1 MKHTN
6 TDIKADNLN
15 IQLNTNTQSNPDS
28 CSPYKSSSKSSS
40 SYGSFPDGTPI
51 NNWFYSNYTKIK
63 SALQSPP
70 ATANSYIITDYGI
83 KDDGNIYTE
92 EFQKLINSV
101 YDNGGGYIII
111 PDGTYMTGSLFFKPG
126 VNLYIEKNGILK
138 GSQDITDYPV
148 IKTRIEG
155 ESCLYYAALINAS
168 HADGFTIYGEGTIDG
183 NGLHAWKCFWL
194 RRSWNPDCTN
204 KDEQRARLLYIAHSD
219 NVTIYGIHM
228 KDSQFWT
235 CHIYKCTH
243 TAIYDCTISS
253 PRTPVKAPSTDA
265 IDIDACSDVHIKG
278 CHINVNDDAVALKGG
293 KGINAKADSDNGLN
307 ERIIIE
313 DCIYDFCHGCLTC
326 GSEAIHNRNIIMRNI
341 RINNGYNLLWLKMR
355 PDTPQ
360 LYEHILIKNVTG
372 KVSSFININPWTQ
385 FSNIKNEASLKNGSG
400 KKPHILLSYIN
411 NITMQDCTCE
421 CDAYYNV
428 KEDPSQYLINNIQL
442 IDNTI
447 TLMGNNNLQLHNNA
461 E

>member
-70 ATANSYIITDYGI
+70 DTANSYIITDYGI

-111 PDGTYMTGSLFFKPG
+111 PDGTYMTGALFFKPG

-138 GSQDITDYPV
+138 GSQDITDYPI

-341 RINNGYNLLWLKMR
+341 LINNGYNLLWLKMR

-385 FSNIKNEASLKNGSG
+385 FSNIKNEVSLKNGSD

-442 IDNTI
+442 IDNAI
-447 TLMGNNNLQLHNNA
+447 TLMDNNNLQLHNNA

>member
-6 TDIKADNLN
+6 TYIKADNLN
-15 IQLNTNTQSNPDS
+15 TQLNTNTQSNPDS

-40 SYGSFPDGTPI
+40 SYGIFPDGTPI
-51 NNWFYSNYTKIK
+51 NSWFYSNYTKIK

-70 ATANSYIITDYGI
+70 ATASSYIITDYGI

-111 PDGTYMTGSLFFKPG
+111 PDGTYMTGALFFKPG

-138 GSQDITDYPV
+138 GSQDITDYPI

-183 NGLHAWKCFWL
+183 NGLHAWKCFWQ

-341 RINNGYNLLWLKMR
+341 RINNSYNLLWLKMR

-385 FSNIKNEASLKNGSG
+385 FSNIKNEASLKNGSD
-400 KKPHILLSYIN
+400 KPPILLSYIN

-428 KEDPSQYLINNIQL
+428 KEDTSQYLINNIQL
-442 IDNTI
+442 IDNAI
-447 TLMGNNNLQLHNNA
+447 TLMDNNNLQLHNNA

>member
-15 IQLNTNTQSNPDS
+15 TQLNTNTQSNPDS

-111 PDGTYMTGSLFFKPG
+111 PDGTYMTGALFFKPG

-138 GSQDITDYPV
+138 GSQDITDYPI

-183 NGLHAWKCFWL
+183 NGLHAWKCFWQ

-219 NVTIYGIHM
+219 NITIYGIHM

-341 RINNGYNLLWLKMR
+341 RINNSYNLLWLKMR

-385 FSNIKNEASLKNGSG
+385 FSNIKNEASLKNGSD

-442 IDNTI
+442 IDNAI
-447 TLMGNNNLQLHNNA
+447 TLMDNNDLQLHNNA

>member
-15 IQLNTNTQSNPDS
+15 TQLNTNTQSNPDS
-28 CSPYKSSSKSSS
+28 CSPYKFSSKSSS

-51 NNWFYSNYTKIK
+51 NNWFYLNYTKIK

-111 PDGTYMTGSLFFKPG
+111 PDGTYMTGALFFKPG

-243 TAIYDCTISS
+243 TAIYDCTIAS

-265 IDIDACSDVHIKG
+265 IDIDACSDVHIKR

-341 RINNGYNLLWLKMR
+341 CINNGYNLLWLKMR

-442 IDNTI
+442 IDNAI
-447 TLMGNNNLQLHNNA
+447 TLMDNKNLQLHNNA

>member
-15 IQLNTNTQSNPDS
+15 TQLNTNTQSNPDS

-40 SYGSFPDGTPI
+40 NYGSFPDGTPI
-51 NNWFYSNYTKIK
+51 NNWFYLNYTKIK

-111 PDGTYMTGSLFFKPG
+111 PDGTYMTGALFFKPG

-138 GSQDITDYPV
+138 GSQDITDYPI

-194 RRSWNPDCTN
+194 RRNWNPDCTN

-341 RINNGYNLLWLKMR
+341 LINNGYNLLWLKMR

-385 FSNIKNEASLKNGSG
+385 FSNIKNEASLKNGSD
-400 KKPHILLSYIN
+400 KPPILLSYIN

-442 IDNTI
+442 IDNSI
-447 TLMGNNNLQLHNNA
+447 TLMDNKNLQLHNNA

>member
-6 TDIKADNLN
+6 TYIKADNLN
-15 IQLNTNTQSNPDS
+15 TQLNTNTQSNPDS

-40 SYGSFPDGTPI
+40 SYGIFPDGTPI
-51 NNWFYSNYTKIK
+51 NSWFYSNYTKIK

-70 ATANSYIITDYGI
+70 ATASSYIITDYGI

-111 PDGTYMTGSLFFKPG
+111 PDGTYMTGALFFKPG

-138 GSQDITDYPV
+138 GSQDITDYPI

-183 NGLHAWKCFWL
+183 NGLHAWKCFWQ

-253 PRTPVKAPSTDA
+253 PR
-265 IDIDACSDVHIKG
+265 
-278 CHINVNDDAVALKGG
+278 KGG

-385 FSNIKNEASLKNGSG
+385 FSNIKNEASLKNGSD
-400 KKPHILLSYIN
+400 KPPILLSYIN

-428 KEDPSQYLINNIQL
+428 KEDTSQYLINNIQL
-442 IDNTI
+442 IDNAI
-447 TLMGNNNLQLHNNA
+447 TLMDNNNLQLHNNA

>member
-1 MKHTN
+1 
-6 TDIKADNLN
+6 
-15 IQLNTNTQSNPDS
+15 
-28 CSPYKSSSKSSS
+28 
-40 SYGSFPDGTPI
+40 
-51 NNWFYSNYTKIK
+51 
-63 SALQSPP
+63 
-70 ATANSYIITDYGI
+70 
-83 KDDGNIYTE
+83 
-92 EFQKLINSV
+92 
-101 YDNGGGYIII
+101 
-111 PDGTYMTGSLFFKPG
+111 
-126 VNLYIEKNGILK
+126 
-138 GSQDITDYPV
+138 
-148 IKTRIEG
+148 
-155 ESCLYYAALINAS
+155 
-168 HADGFTIYGEGTIDG
+168 
-183 NGLHAWKCFWL
+183 
-194 RRSWNPDCTN
+194 
-204 KDEQRARLLYIAHSD
+204 
-219 NVTIYGIHM
+219 M

-385 FSNIKNEASLKNGSG
+385 FSNIKNEASLKKGSD

-442 IDNTI
+442 IDNAI
-447 TLMGNNNLQLHNNA
+447 TLMDNNDPQLHNNA

>member
-1 MKHTN
+1 M
-6 TDIKADNLN
+6 
-15 IQLNTNTQSNPDS
+15 
-28 CSPYKSSSKSSS
+28 
-40 SYGSFPDGTPI
+40 
-51 NNWFYSNYTKIK
+51 
-63 SALQSPP
+63 QSPP
-70 ATANSYIITDYGI
+70 DTASSYIITDYGI

-111 PDGTYMTGSLFFKPG
+111 PDGTYMTGALFFKPG

-138 GSQDITDYPV
+138 GSQDITDYPI

-243 TAIYDCTISS
+243 TAIYDCTIAS

-265 IDIDACSDVHIKG
+265 IDIDACSDVHIKR

-313 DCIYDFCHGCLTC
+313 DCIYDFCHGCLPC

-341 RINNGYNLLWLKMR
+341 CINNGYNLLWFKMR

-442 IDNTI
+442 IDNAI
-447 TLMGNNNLQLHNNA
+447 TLMDNKNLQLHNNA

>member
-15 IQLNTNTQSNPDS
+15 TQLNTNTQSNPDS

-70 ATANSYIITDYGI
+70 DTANSYIITDYGI

-111 PDGTYMTGSLFFKPG
+111 PDGTYMTGALFFKPG

-138 GSQDITDYPV
+138 GSQDITDYPI

-155 ESCLYYAALINAS
+155 ESCLYYPALINAS

-243 TAIYDCTISS
+243 TAIYDCIISS
-253 PRTPVKAPSTDA
+253 PRAPVKAPSTDA

-278 CHINVNDDAVALKGG
+278 CRINVNDDAVALKGG

-400 KKPHILLSYIN
+400 KPPILLSYIN

-421 CDAYYNV
+421 CDTYYNV

-442 IDNTI
+442 IDNAI
-447 TLMGNNNLQLHNNA
+447 TLMDNKNLQLHNNA

>member
-1 MKHTN
+1 M
-6 TDIKADNLN
+6 
-15 IQLNTNTQSNPDS
+15 
-28 CSPYKSSSKSSS
+28 
-40 SYGSFPDGTPI
+40 
-51 NNWFYSNYTKIK
+51 
-63 SALQSPP
+63 QSPP
-70 ATANSYIITDYGI
+70 DTANSYIITDYGI

-101 YDNGGGYIII
+101 YDNGGGYIMI

-219 NVTIYGIHM
+219 NITIYGIHM

-341 RINNGYNLLWLKMR
+341 LINNGYNLLWLKMR

-385 FSNIKNEASLKNGSG
+385 FSNIKNEASLKNGSD

-442 IDNTI
+442 IDNAI
-447 TLMGNNNLQLHNNA
+447 TLMDNKNLQLHNNA

>member
-6 TDIKADNLN
+6 TYIKADNLN
-15 IQLNTNTQSNPDS
+15 TQLNTNTQSNPDS

-40 SYGSFPDGTPI
+40 SYGIFPDGTPI
-51 NNWFYSNYTKIK
+51 NSWFYSNYTKIK

-70 ATANSYIITDYGI
+70 ATASSYIITDYGI

-111 PDGTYMTGSLFFKPG
+111 PDGTYMTGALFFKPG

-138 GSQDITDYPV
+138 GSQDITDYPI

-155 ESCLYYAALINAS
+155 ESCLYYSALINAS

-183 NGLHAWKCFWL
+183 NGLHAWKCFWQ

-385 FSNIKNEASLKNGSG
+385 FSNIKNEASLKNGSD
-400 KKPHILLSYIN
+400 KPPILLSYIN

-428 KEDPSQYLINNIQL
+428 KEDTSQYLINNIQL
-442 IDNTI
+442 IDNAI
-447 TLMGNNNLQLHNNA
+447 TLMDNNNLQLHNNA

>member
-1 MKHTN
+1 MQPTN
-6 TDIKADNLN
+6 TDIKTDN
-15 IQLNTNTQSNPDS
+15 LNTNTQSNHD
-28 CSPYKSSSKSSS
+28 SSSLYKSSS
-40 SYGSFPDGTPI
+40 SYGIFPDGTPI
-51 NNWFYSNYTKIK
+51 NSWFYSNYSKIK

-70 ATANSYIITDYGI
+70 DTASSYIITDYGI

-293 KGINAKADSDNGLN
+293 KGINAKANSDNGLN

-421 CDAYYNV
+421 CDAYYNI

-442 IDNTI
+442 IDNAI
-447 TLMGNNNLQLHNNA
+447 TLMDNKNLQLHNNA

>member
-15 IQLNTNTQSNPDS
+15 TQLNTNTQSNPDS
-28 CSPYKSSSKSSS
+28 CSPYKSSS

-111 PDGTYMTGSLFFKPG
+111 PDGTYMTGALFFKPG

-341 RINNGYNLLWLKMR
+341 LINNGYNLLWLKMR

-385 FSNIKNEASLKNGSG
+385 FSNIKNEVSLKNGSD

-442 IDNTI
+442 IDNAI
-447 TLMGNNNLQLHNNA
+447 TLMDNKNLQLHNNA

>member
-1 MKHTN
+1 MQPTN
-6 TDIKADNLN
+6 TDIKTDNLN
-15 IQLNTNTQSNPDS
+15 TQLNTNTQANPDS

-70 ATANSYIITDYGI
+70 ATASSYIITDYGI

-111 PDGTYMTGSLFFKPG
+111 PDGTYMTGALFFKPG

-138 GSQDITDYPV
+138 GSQDITDYPI

-183 NGLHAWKCFWL
+183 NGLHAWKCFWQ

-385 FSNIKNEASLKNGSG
+385 FSNIKNEASLKNGSY

-428 KEDPSQYLINNIQL
+428 KEDTSQYLINNIQL
-442 IDNTI
+442 IDNAI
-447 TLMGNNNLQLHNNA
+447 TLMNNNNLQLHNNA

>member
-6 TDIKADNLN
+6 TYIKADNLN
-15 IQLNTNTQSNPDS
+15 TQLNTNTQSNPDS

-40 SYGSFPDGTPI
+40 SYGIFPDGTPI
-51 NNWFYSNYTKIK
+51 NSWFYSNYTKIQ

-83 KDDGNIYTE
+83 KNDGNIYTE
-92 EFQKLINSV
+92 QFQKLINSV

-111 PDGTYMTGSLFFKPG
+111 PDGTYMTGALFFKPG

-138 GSQDITDYPV
+138 GSQDITDYP
-148 IKTRIEG
+148 IIRTRIEG
-155 ESCLYYAALINAS
+155 ESCLYYAALINVS
-168 HADGFTIYGEGTIDG
+168 HADGFTIYGAGTIDG
-183 NGLHAWKCFWL
+183 NGLHAWKCFWQ

-243 TAIYDCTISS
+243 TAIYNCTISS

-293 KGINAKADSDNGLN
+293 K
-307 ERIIIE
+307 
-313 DCIYDFCHGCLTC
+313 
-326 GSEAIHNRNIIMRNI
+326 
-341 RINNGYNLLWLKMR
+341 
-355 PDTPQ
+355 
-360 LYEHILIKNVTG
+360 
-372 KVSSFININPWTQ
+372 
-385 FSNIKNEASLKNGSG
+385 
-400 KKPHILLSYIN
+400 
-411 NITMQDCTCE
+411 
-421 CDAYYNV
+421 
-428 KEDPSQYLINNIQL
+428 
-442 IDNTI
+442 
-447 TLMGNNNLQLHNNA
+447 
-461 E
+461 

>member
-111 PDGTYMTGSLFFKPG
+111 PDGTYMTGALFFKPG

-385 FSNIKNEASLKNGSG
+385 FSNIKNEASLKNGSD
-400 KKPHILLSYIN
+400 KKTHILLSYIN

-442 IDNTI
+442 IDNAI
-447 TLMGNNNLQLHNNA
+447 TLMDNNDPQLHNNA

>member
-15 IQLNTNTQSNPDS
+15 TQLNTNTQSNPDS

-51 NNWFYSNYTKIK
+51 NSWFYSNYTKIK

-70 ATANSYIITDYGI
+70 ATASSYIITDYGI

-101 YDNGGGYIII
+101 YDNGGGYIVI
-111 PDGTYMTGSLFFKPG
+111 PDGTYMTGALFFKPG

-138 GSQDITDYPV
+138 GSQDITDYPI

-183 NGLHAWKCFWL
+183 NGLHAWKCFWQ

-326 GSEAIHNRNIIMRNI
+326 GSEAIHNRNIIMQNI
-341 RINNGYNLLWLKMR
+341 CINNGYNLLWLKMR

-385 FSNIKNEASLKNGSG
+385 FSNIKNEASLKNGSD
-400 KKPHILLSYIN
+400 KPPILLSYIN

-428 KEDPSQYLINNIQL
+428 KEDTSQYLINNIQL
-442 IDNTI
+442 IDNAI
-447 TLMGNNNLQLHNNA
+447 TLMDNNNLQLHNNA

>member
-111 PDGTYMTGSLFFKPG
+111 PDGTYMTGALFFKPG

-341 RINNGYNLLWLKMR
+341 LINNGYNLLWLKMR

-385 FSNIKNEASLKNGSG
+385 FSNIKNEVSLKNGSD

-442 IDNTI
+442 IDNAI
-447 TLMGNNNLQLHNNA
+447 TLMDNKNLQLHNNA

>member
-15 IQLNTNTQSNPDS
+15 TQLNTNTQSNPDS

-219 NVTIYGIHM
+219 NITIYGIHM

-341 RINNGYNLLWLKMR
+341 LINNGYNLLWLKMR

-385 FSNIKNEASLKNGSG
+385 FSNIKNEVSLKNGSD

-442 IDNTI
+442 IDNAI
-447 TLMGNNNLQLHNNA
+447 TLMDNNDPQLHNNA

>member
-1 MKHTN
+1 M
-6 TDIKADNLN
+6 
-15 IQLNTNTQSNPDS
+15 
-28 CSPYKSSSKSSS
+28 
-40 SYGSFPDGTPI
+40 
-51 NNWFYSNYTKIK
+51 
-63 SALQSPP
+63 QSPP
-70 ATANSYIITDYGI
+70 DTASSYIITDYGI

-111 PDGTYMTGSLFFKPG
+111 PDGTYMTGALFFKPG

-138 GSQDITDYPV
+138 GSQDITDYPI

-183 NGLHAWKCFWL
+183 NGLHAWKCFWQ

-219 NVTIYGIHM
+219 NITIYGIHM

-293 KGINAKADSDNGLN
+293 KGINAKADYDNGLN

-355 PDTPQ
+355 SDTPQ
-360 LYEHILIKNVTG
+360 LYEHILIKDVTG

-385 FSNIKNEASLKNGSG
+385 FSNIKNEASLKNDSG

-428 KEDPSQYLINNIQL
+428 KEAPSQYIINNIQL
-442 IDNTI
+442 IDNAI
-447 TLMGNNNLQLHNNA
+447 TLMDNNDLQLHNNA

>member
-1 MKHTN
+1 MQPTN
-6 TDIKADNLN
+6 TDIKTDNLN
-15 IQLNTNTQSNPDS
+15 TQLNTNTQANPDS

-70 ATANSYIITDYGI
+70 ATASSYIITDYGI

-111 PDGTYMTGSLFFKPG
+111 PDGTYMTGALFFKPG

-138 GSQDITDYPV
+138 GSQDITDYPI

-168 HADGFTIYGEGTIDG
+168 HANGFTIYGEGTIDG
-183 NGLHAWKCFWL
+183 NGLHAWKCFWQ

-385 FSNIKNEASLKNGSG
+385 FSNIKNEASLKNGSD
-400 KKPHILLSYIN
+400 KPPILLSYIN

-428 KEDPSQYLINNIQL
+428 KEDTSQYLINNIQL
-442 IDNTI
+442 IDNAI
-447 TLMGNNNLQLHNNA
+447 TLMDNKNLQLHNNA

>member
-6 TDIKADNLN
+6 TDIKADDLN
-15 IQLNTNTQSNPDS
+15 TQLNTNTQSNPDS

-40 SYGSFPDGTPI
+40 NYGSFPDGTPI
-51 NNWFYSNYTKIK
+51 NNWFYLNYTKIK

-111 PDGTYMTGSLFFKPG
+111 PDGTYMTGALFFKPG

-219 NVTIYGIHM
+219 NITIYGIHM

-355 PDTPQ
+355 SDTPQ

-385 FSNIKNEASLKNGSG
+385 FSNIKNEASLKNGSD
-400 KKPHILLSYIN
+400 KPPILLSYIN

-442 IDNTI
+442 IDNAI
-447 TLMGNNNLQLHNNA
+447 TLMDNNDLQLHNNA

>member
-1 MKHTN
+1 MQPTN
-6 TDIKADNLN
+6 TDIKTDNLN
-15 IQLNTNTQSNPDS
+15 TQLNTNTQSNPDS

-40 SYGSFPDGTPI
+40 SYGIFPDGTPI
-51 NNWFYSNYTKIK
+51 NSWFYSNYTKIQ

-83 KDDGNIYTE
+83 KNDGNIYTE
-92 EFQKLINSV
+92 QFQKLINSV

-111 PDGTYMTGSLFFKPG
+111 PDGTYMTGALFFKPG

-138 GSQDITDYPV
+138 GSQDITDYP
-148 IKTRIEG
+148 IIRTRIEG
-155 ESCLYYAALINAS
+155 ESCLYYAALINVS
-168 HADGFTIYGEGTIDG
+168 HADGFTIYGAGTIDG
-183 NGLHAWKCFWL
+183 NGLHAWKCFWQ

-313 DCIYDFCHGCLTC
+313 DSIYDFCHGCLTC

-385 FSNIKNEASLKNGSG
+385 FSNIKNEASLKNGSD
-400 KKPHILLSYIN
+400 KPPILLSYIN

-442 IDNTI
+442 IDNAI
-447 TLMGNNNLQLHNNA
+447 TLMDNNDLQLHNNA

>member
-111 PDGTYMTGSLFFKPG
+111 PDGTYMTGALFFKPG

-183 NGLHAWKCFWL
+183 NGLHAWKCFWQ

-341 RINNGYNLLWLKMR
+341 LINNGYNLLWLKMR

-385 FSNIKNEASLKNGSG
+385 FSNIKNEVSLKNGSD

-442 IDNTI
+442 IDNAI
-447 TLMGNNNLQLHNNA
+447 TLIDNKNLQLHNNA

>member
-6 TDIKADNLN
+6 TYIKADNLN
-15 IQLNTNTQSNPDS
+15 TQLNTNTQSNPDS

-40 SYGSFPDGTPI
+40 SYGIFPDGTPI
-51 NNWFYSNYTKIK
+51 NSWFYSNYTKIK

-70 ATANSYIITDYGI
+70 ATASSYIITDYGI

-101 YDNGGGYIII
+101 YDNGGGYIVI
-111 PDGTYMTGSLFFKPG
+111 PDGTYMTGALFFKPG

-138 GSQDITDYPV
+138 GSQDITDYPI

-183 NGLHAWKCFWL
+183 NGLHAWKCFWQ

-341 RINNGYNLLWLKMR
+341 RINNCYNLLWLKMR

-385 FSNIKNEASLKNGSG
+385 FSNIKNEASLKNGSD
-400 KKPHILLSYIN
+400 KPPILLSYIN
-411 NITMQDCTCE
+411 NITMQDCTCK

-428 KEDPSQYLINNIQL
+428 KEDTSQYLINNIQL
-442 IDNTI
+442 IDNAI
-447 TLMGNNNLQLHNNA
+447 TLMDNNNLQLHNNA

>member
-15 IQLNTNTQSNPDS
+15 TQLNTNTQSNPDS

-111 PDGTYMTGSLFFKPG
+111 PDGTYMTGALFFKPG

-360 LYEHILIKNVTG
+360 LYEHILIKDVTG

-385 FSNIKNEASLKNGSG
+385 FSNIKNEASLKNGSD

-428 KEDPSQYLINNIQL
+428 KEAPSQYIINNIQL
-442 IDNTI
+442 IDNAI
-447 TLMGNNNLQLHNNA
+447 TLMDNNDLQLHNNA

>member
-1 MKHTN
+1 MNHTN
-6 TDIKADNLN
+6 TYIKADNLN
-15 IQLNTNTQSNPDS
+15 TQLNTNTQSNPDS

-40 SYGSFPDGTPI
+40 SYGIFPDGTPI
-51 NNWFYSNYTKIK
+51 NSWFYSNYTKIK

-70 ATANSYIITDYGI
+70 ATASSYIITDYGI

-92 EFQKLINSV
+92 QFQKLINSV
-101 YDNGGGYIII
+101 YDNGGGYIVI
-111 PDGTYMTGSLFFKPG
+111 PDGTYMTGALFFKPG

-138 GSQDITDYPV
+138 GSQDITDYPI

-183 NGLHAWKCFWL
+183 NGLHAWKCFWQ

-341 RINNGYNLLWLKMR
+341 HINNGYNLLWLKMR

-360 LYEHILIKNVTG
+360 LYEHIFIKNVTG

-385 FSNIKNEASLKNGSG
+385 FSNIKNEASLKNGSD
-400 KKPHILLSYIN
+400 KPPILLSYIN

-442 IDNTI
+442 IDNAI
-447 TLMGNNNLQLHNNA
+447 TLMDNNDLQLHNNA

>member
-6 TDIKADNLN
+6 TYIKADNLN
-15 IQLNTNTQSNPDS
+15 TQLNTNTQSNPDS

-40 SYGSFPDGTPI
+40 SYGIFPDGTPI
-51 NNWFYSNYTKIK
+51 NSWFYSNYTKIK

-70 ATANSYIITDYGI
+70 ATASSYIITDYGI

-111 PDGTYMTGSLFFKPG
+111 PDGTYMTGALFFKPG

-138 GSQDITDYPV
+138 GSQDITDYPI

-183 NGLHAWKCFWL
+183 NGLHAWKCFWQ

-278 CHINVNDDAVALKGG
+278 CHINVNDDAVSLKGG

-326 GSEAIHNRNIIMRNI
+326 GSEAIHNRNIIMQNI

-355 PDTPQ
+355 SDTPQ

-372 KVSSFININPWTQ
+372 KISSFININPWTQ
-385 FSNIKNEASLKNGSG
+385 FSNIKNEASLKNGSD
-400 KKPHILLSYIN
+400 KPPILLSYIN

-428 KEDPSQYLINNIQL
+428 KEDTSQYLINNIQL
-442 IDNTI
+442 IDNAI
-447 TLMGNNNLQLHNNA
+447 TLMDNNNLQLHNNA

>member
-1 MKHTN
+1 M
-6 TDIKADNLN
+6 
-15 IQLNTNTQSNPDS
+15 
-28 CSPYKSSSKSSS
+28 
-40 SYGSFPDGTPI
+40 
-51 NNWFYSNYTKIK
+51 
-63 SALQSPP
+63 QSPP
-70 ATANSYIITDYGI
+70 DTANSYIITDYGI

-111 PDGTYMTGSLFFKPG
+111 PDGTYMTGALFFKPG

-138 GSQDITDYPV
+138 GSQDITDYPI

-341 RINNGYNLLWLKMR
+341 LINNGYNLLWLKMR

-385 FSNIKNEASLKNGSG
+385 FSNIKNEVSLKNGSD

-442 IDNTI
+442 IDNAI
-447 TLMGNNNLQLHNNA
+447 TLMDNNNLQLHNNA

>member
-15 IQLNTNTQSNPDS
+15 TQLNTNTQSNPDS

-51 NNWFYSNYTKIK
+51 NNWFYSNYSKIK

-70 ATANSYIITDYGI
+70 DTASSYIITDYGI

-111 PDGTYMTGSLFFKPG
+111 PDGTYMTGALFFKPG

-138 GSQDITDYPV
+138 GSQDITDYPI

-219 NVTIYGIHM
+219 NITIYGIHM

-385 FSNIKNEASLKNGSG
+385 FSNIKNEASLKNGSD

-442 IDNTI
+442 IDNAI
-447 TLMGNNNLQLHNNA
+447 TLMDNKNLQLHNNA

>member
-111 PDGTYMTGSLFFKPG
+111 PDGTYMTGALFFKPG

-265 IDIDACSDVHIKG
+265 IDIDACSDIHIKG

-326 GSEAIHNRNIIMRNI
+326 GSETIHNRNIIMRNI

-385 FSNIKNEASLKNGSG
+385 FSNIKNEASLKNGSD
-400 KKPHILLSYIN
+400 KPPILLSYIN

-442 IDNTI
+442 IDNAI
-447 TLMGNNNLQLHNNA
+447 TLMDNNDLQLHNNA

>member
-15 IQLNTNTQSNPDS
+15 TQLNTNTQSNPDS

-111 PDGTYMTGSLFFKPG
+111 PDGTYMTGALFFKPG

-138 GSQDITDYPV
+138 GSQDITDYPI

-168 HADGFTIYGEGTIDG
+168 HADGFTIYGKGTIDG

-385 FSNIKNEASLKNGSG
+385 FSNIKNEASLKNGSD
-400 KKPHILLSYIN
+400 KKTHILLSYIN

-442 IDNTI
+442 IDNAI
-447 TLMGNNNLQLHNNA
+447 TLMDNKNLKLHNNA

>member
-15 IQLNTNTQSNPDS
+15 TQLNTNTQSNPDS

-40 SYGSFPDGTPI
+40 NYGSFPDGTPI
-51 NNWFYSNYTKIK
+51 NSWFYSNYSKIK

-70 ATANSYIITDYGI
+70 DTASSYIITDYGI

-111 PDGTYMTGSLFFKPG
+111 PDGTYMTGALFFKPG

-183 NGLHAWKCFWL
+183 NGLHAWKCFWQ

-219 NVTIYGIHM
+219 NITIYGIHM

-385 FSNIKNEASLKNGSG
+385 FSNIKNEASLKNGSD
-400 KKPHILLSYIN
+400 KKTHILLSYIN

-428 KEDPSQYLINNIQL
+428 KEDPAQYLINNIQL
-442 IDNTI
+442 INNAI
-447 TLMGNNNLQLHNNA
+447 TLMDNKKLQLHNNA

>member
-15 IQLNTNTQSNPDS
+15 TQLNTNTQSNPDS

-111 PDGTYMTGSLFFKPG
+111 PDGTYMTGALFFKPG

-138 GSQDITDYPV
+138 GSQDITDYPI

-168 HADGFTIYGEGTIDG
+168 HADGFTIYGEGAIDG

-307 ERIIIE
+307 EKIIIE

-326 GSEAIHNRNIIMRNI
+326 GS
-341 RINNGYNLLWLKMR
+341 
-355 PDTPQ
+355 
-360 LYEHILIKNVTG
+360 
-372 KVSSFININPWTQ
+372 
-385 FSNIKNEASLKNGSG
+385 
-400 KKPHILLSYIN
+400 
-411 NITMQDCTCE
+411 
-421 CDAYYNV
+421 
-428 KEDPSQYLINNIQL
+428 
-442 IDNTI
+442 
-447 TLMGNNNLQLHNNA
+447 
-461 E
+461 

>member
-15 IQLNTNTQSNPDS
+15 TQLNTNTQSNPDS

-40 SYGSFPDGTPI
+40 NYGSFPDGTPI
-51 NNWFYSNYTKIK
+51 NNWFYLNYTKIK

-111 PDGTYMTGSLFFKPG
+111 PDGTYMTGALFFKPG

-138 GSQDITDYPV
+138 GSQDITDYPI

-183 NGLHAWKCFWL
+183 NDLHAWKCFWL
-194 RRSWNPDCTN
+194 RRNWNPDCTN

-341 RINNGYNLLWLKMR
+341 LINNGYNLLWLKMR

-385 FSNIKNEASLKNGSG
+385 FSNIKNEVSLKNGSD

-442 IDNTI
+442 IDNAI
-447 TLMGNNNLQLHNNA
+447 TLMDNKNLQLHNNA

>member
-15 IQLNTNTQSNPDS
+15 TQLNTNTQSNPDS

-40 SYGSFPDGTPI
+40 NYGSFPDGTPI

-111 PDGTYMTGSLFFKPG
+111 PDGTYMTGALFFKPG

-138 GSQDITDYPV
+138 GSQDITDYPI

-341 RINNGYNLLWLKMR
+341 LINNGYNLLWLKMR

-385 FSNIKNEASLKNGSG
+385 FSNIKNEVSLKNGSD

-442 IDNTI
+442 IDNAI
-447 TLMGNNNLQLHNNA
+447 TLMDNNNLQLHNNA

>member
-1 MKHTN
+1 M
-6 TDIKADNLN
+6 
-15 IQLNTNTQSNPDS
+15 
-28 CSPYKSSSKSSS
+28 
-40 SYGSFPDGTPI
+40 
-51 NNWFYSNYTKIK
+51 
-63 SALQSPP
+63 QSPP
-70 ATANSYIITDYGI
+70 DTANSYIITDYGI

-111 PDGTYMTGSLFFKPG
+111 PDGTYMTGALFFKPG

-138 GSQDITDYPV
+138 GSQDITDYPI

-341 RINNGYNLLWLKMR
+341 LINNGYNLLWLKMR

-385 FSNIKNEASLKNGSG
+385 FSNIKNEASLKNGSD
-400 KKPHILLSYIN
+400 KPPILLSYIN

-442 IDNTI
+442 IDNAI
-447 TLMGNNNLQLHNNA
+447 TLMDNNDLQLHNNA